1 MALPVV
7 AGWLATMLIGITG
20 SIIGRALV
28 ALGLTVVYYRGIDV
42 ALTWARDLVF
52 SNLGGLPALAIQL
65 IGVLQIGT
73 CINIV
78 FTFYGIRASLLGLN
92 SEGFKRWVLK

>member
-1 MALPVV
+1 MALPVI
-7 AGWLATMLIGITG
+7 GWIASAVIGVVG
-20 SIIGRALV
+20 SVIGRALV

-52 SNLGGLPALAIQL
+52 SNLGGLPGLALQL